1 MYGEDLEGR
10 LFLGCF
16 GSIFASLFRGIIRI
30 RGTWIAM
37 SPMLQ
42 GRRPM
47 SGLKLSLVS
56 SIMLRW
62 VNGRGMLVPSGFA
75 SLLYV

>member
-56 SIMLRW
+56 SI
-62 VNGRGMLVPSGFA
+62 VNVEMGKWWDVGAFRVC
-75 SLLYV
+75 